1 MPSIEIVLPSMGEG
15 VIEATVT
22 RWLVE
27 EGTMVEEDQPLVE
40 VATDKVDSEI
50 PAPKKGILK
59 KHLVEEEQ
67 IAKVGQPLA
76 VFETEGEEEE
86 TADHSVQVPTAKLQT
101 GSVEQSGKSDREAYI
116 EEPKKTSSFTGN
128 WQEAGERTILRN
140 KIKYTPA
147 GAPPDATDFIPPY
160 IQNIAAEYGINR
172 EKLSSLNK
180 EHPEGLTRNI
190 LQGYAKTNKAGQL
203 PQSNIQQSSP
213 VKKDQIYGGGE
224 HEIVEMDRM
233 RRLIAENTSY
243 SKHTSAHVTSFS
255 EADLTNLV
263 LWREKNKDAFLRKYG
278 EKLTFTPI
286 LIEAIALAIKEFP
299 MINISVD
306 NNFIIK
312 KKEINIGMA
321 AALPGGNLI
330 VPVIKN
336 ADRLNLSGL
345 AAKVNSLARRAR
357 ENKLLPQEVKGGTF
371 TLTNLGA
378 FGNISGTPVINQPE
392 VAILAT
398 GAIKKKPAVVSTPEG
413 DTIGIRHIM
422 VLSLS
427 YDHRVVDGG
436 PGGMFLE
443 RVAKLLENFDLNR
456 EI

>member
-1 MPSIEIVLPSMGEG
+1 MPSIEIVLPAMGEG

-76 VFETEGEEEE
+76 VLETEEEEEE
-86 TADHSVQVPTAKLQT
+86 TADHSVQVPTAKLET
-101 GSVEQSGKSDREAYI
+101 GKEEKAGQSEKEANKEQ
-116 EEPKKTSSFTGN
+116 PKKTSSFISN
-128 WQEAGERTILRN
+128 WQEAGDRTIIKN

-160 IQNIAAEYGINR
+160 IQNIAAEYGIDR
-172 EKLSSLNK
+172 EKLSSLKK
-180 EHPEGLTRNI
+180 EHPEGLSKEI
-190 LQGYAKTNKAGQL
+190 LQGYARENKAGQV
-203 PQSNIQQSSP
+203 PQASPQQSSP

-233 RRLIAENTSY
+233 RRLIAENTLY
-243 SKHTSAHVTSFS
+243 SKHTSPHVTSFS

-263 LWREKNKDAFLRKYG
+263 LWREKNKAAFLRKYG

-286 LIEAIALAIKEFP
+286 LIEAVAMAIKEFP

-306 NNFIIK
+306 NNLIVK
-312 KKEINIGMA
+312 KKDINIGMA
-321 AALPGGNLI
+321 TALPNGNLI
-330 VPVIKN
+330 VPVIKD
-336 ADRLNLSGL
+336 ADRLSLSGL
-345 AAKVNSLARRAR
+345 AASVNSLAKRAR
-357 ENKLLPQEVKGGTF
+357 ENKLLPHEVKGGTF

-413 DTIGIRHIM
+413 DTIGIRNIM
-422 VLSLS
+422 ILALS
-427 YDHRVVDGG
+427 YDHRVIDGG
-436 PGGMFLE
+436 LGGMFLE
-443 RVAKLLENFDLNR
+443 KIAKILENFDLNR